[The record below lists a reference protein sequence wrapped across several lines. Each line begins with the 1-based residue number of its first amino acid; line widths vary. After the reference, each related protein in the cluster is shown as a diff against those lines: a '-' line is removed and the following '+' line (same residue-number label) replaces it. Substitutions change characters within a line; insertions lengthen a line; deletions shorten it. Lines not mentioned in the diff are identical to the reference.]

1 MSVARRRQW
10 MAGAMVAI
18 GFLKA
23 GCGTRAWSKDESARI
38 DQILKAE
45 KFSEDL
51 PGAAGTAVYSAPAPV
66 ASLPQKDYAIDNSHA
81 KPKPPVNHRG
91 PPTSR
96 SRERT
101 RSSPAAAST
110 TARSKR

>member
-1 MSVARRRQW
+1 MSFVLRRRW
-10 MAGAMVAI
+10 VAGAMVAI
-18 GFLKA
+18 GYIEV

-66 ASLPQKDYAIDNSHA
+66 ASP
-81 KPKPPVNHRG
+81 
-91 PPTSR
+91 PPT
-96 SRERT
+96 
-101 RSSPAAAST
+101 A
-110 TARSKR
+110 

>member
-1 MSVARRRQW
+1 MSFVLRRQW
-10 MAGAMVAI
+10 MAGAIVAI
-18 GFLKA
+18 GYVEA

-66 ASLPQKDYAIDNSHA
+66 APIPQKDYAIDNGHA
-81 KPKPPVNHRG
+81 KPKPPANHRG
-91 PPTSR
+91 APTSR

-101 RSSPAAAST
+101 RSPPASAST

>member
-1 MSVARRRQW
+1 MSLVLRRRW
-10 MAGAMVAI
+10 VAGAMVAI
-18 GFLKA
+18 GYMEA
-23 GCGTRAWSKDESARI
+23 GCGTRAWSRDESARI

-66 ASLPQKDYAIDNSHA
+66 AALPQKDYAIDNSRA
-81 KPKPPVNHRG
+81 KPKPPANHPG
-91 PPTSR
+91 APTSR

-101 RSSPAAAST
+101 RSPPASASSS
-110 TARSKR
+110 ARSKR